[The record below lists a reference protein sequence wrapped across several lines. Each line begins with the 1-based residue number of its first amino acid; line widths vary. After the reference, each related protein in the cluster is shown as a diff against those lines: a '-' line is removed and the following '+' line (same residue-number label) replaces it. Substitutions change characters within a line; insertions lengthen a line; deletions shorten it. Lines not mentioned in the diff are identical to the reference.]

1 MAMKVLVAD
10 DSGVMR
16 KIIIRGLSALGI
28 TEIVEAGDGIEA
40 IKHFQEHSFDLVLTD
55 WNMPGKTGIEVLKE
69 IRASGAVIPVVLITT
84 EVEKRRVLEAISL
97 ETLEAG
103 GYSFQIELKYRALK
117 KGFRFTEFPITFEDR
132 RVGKSKMSSK
142 IVVEALG
149 VVPRLRLK

>member
-40 IKHFQEHSFDLVLTD
+40 IKHFQEQSFDLVLTD

-84 EVEKRRVLEAISL
+84 EVEKRRVLEAIQAGVS
-97 ETLEAG
+97 EYVVKPFDSATLQAK
-103 GYSFQIELKYRALK
+103 I
-117 KGFRFTEFPITFEDR
+117 
-132 RVGKSKMSSK
+132 GKF
-142 IVVEALG
+142 VDPAYV
-149 VVPRLRLK
+149 